1 MTAVVHDL
9 APRQESFAEALTA
22 GLSRPQKA
30 IPPRFLYDAQG
41 SELFEAITRLPEYY
55 PTRAE
60 LEVLDTHAGEIGREL
75 GPNAV
80 LIEFGAGSARKARVL
95 LEALEAPVAYA
106 PIDVSKSALTAS
118 AEEIAAWRPDLPVVA
133 VCADY
138 GQPFD
143 LPPLAAGRGVG
154 FFPGSTIGNLSRAE
168 ATAFLRLWAPKL
180 GAGGAMLVG
189 VDLKKP
195 AAIVVPA
202 YDDAQGVTARF
213 SLNVLARANRELGG
227 DFDLDGFAHRV
238 DYDAATGRL
247 SIHLESLRAQTA
259 RAAGEAFTFAKGE
272 RIHVEDSWK
281 YAPDDFQALAREA
294 GYAPRR
300 MWTDAQ
306 ERFSVHLLES

>member
-1 MTAVVHDL
+1 MKAVVHDL
-9 APRQESFAEALTA
+9 GPAQESFADALRA
-22 GLSRPQKA
+22 GLSRRRKS

-60 LEVLDTHAGEIGREL
+60 LEVLETHAGEIGAAI
-75 GPNAV
+75 GPGAV

-95 LEALEAPVAYA
+95 LEGLVSPVAYA
-106 PIDVSKSALTAS
+106 PIDVSLSALTAS
-118 AEEIAAWRPDLPVVA
+118 ADEVAAWRPDLPVVA

-168 ATAFLRLWAPKL
+168 AVAFLELWAPKL
-180 GAGGAMLVG
+180 GVGGAMVVG
-189 VDLKKP
+189 VDLKKSRSV
-195 AAIVVPA
+195 IVPA
-202 YDDAQGVTARF
+202 YDDAQGVTGRF
-213 SLNVLARANRELGG
+213 SLNVLARANRELDA
-227 DFDLDGFAHRV
+227 DFQLAAFAHRV
-238 DYDAATGRL
+238 DYDEATGCV
-247 SIHLESLRAQTA
+247 SIYLESRHAQTA
-259 RAAGEAFTFAKGE
+259 TAAGETFSFSRGE

-281 YAPDDFQALAREA
+281 YAAQDFQSLAASA
-294 GYAPRR
+294 GYTPRR

-306 ERFSVHLLES
+306 SRFSVHLLEV